1 MPEQAA
7 LYPVLRDHLEALSD
21 EVGIMQH
28 AIGARPDPAHGYCTD
43 DVARALLVDLLHASE
58 LGWSAVAPSVA
69 RAMRFLQAAFDASS
83 GRFRNV
89 RRVDGAWLPG
99 PGSEDAHARAVR
111 ALGEMIAM
119 VPDASLAAAAV
130 GLFERALPASLE
142 LRWPRPQAAALLG
155 CEAALRGGLAG
166 PTVNT
171 YRRLAAN
178 LWGAVGEG
186 GPEDS
191 WGWPETTVTYE
202 NGLFPEAL
210 LLAGRRLGDAVMV
223 ARGRRL
229 LDWLSEVETAPAG
242 HLSVIGTAGWWPCD
256 GVRAQYDQQAIE
268 ATALLLAAQ
277 AGREVI
283 GDGRYEAT
291 MERCYGW
298 FLGANDGHIALAIPE
313 RGACYD
319 GLTPTGVNSNQGAE
333 STLMWLIALE
343 GIRRVRMGR
352 AMDLRAVELVGRS
365 S

>member
-1 MPEQAA
+1 MPDQAP
-7 LYPVLRDHLEALSD
+7 LYPVLRDHLEVLSD
-21 EVGIMQH
+21 DMGIMQH
-28 AIGARPDPAHGYCTD
+28 ALGARPDPAHGYCTD
-43 DVARALLVDLLHASE
+43 DVARAVLVDLLHAPE

-69 RAMRFLQAAFDASS
+69 RGMRFLQAAFDASS
-83 GRFRNV
+83 GRFRNL
-89 RRVDGAWLPG
+89 RRADGAWLPA

-130 GLFERALPASLE
+130 GLFERALPAALE

-166 PTVNT
+166 ATVT
-171 YRRLAAN
+171 THRGLAAN
-178 LWGAVGEG
+178 LWHAVGEG
-186 GPEDS
+186 GGDDS

-210 LLAGRRLGDAVMV
+210 LLAGRRLDDAVMV

-229 LDWLSEVETAPAG
+229 LDWLSAIETSPDG
-242 HLSVIGTAGWWPCD
+242 CLTVIGSAGWWPR
-256 GVRAQYDQQAIE
+256 GGARATYDQQPIE

-277 AGREVI
+277 AGWAVTGEAR
-283 GDGRYEAT
+283 DKAT

-298 FLGANDGHIALAIPE
+298 FLGANDGHVALAIPE

-343 GIRRVRMGR
+343 GIRRVRVGR
-352 AMDLRAVELVGRS
+352 AMDSRAVELVGRS